1 MLPPVT
7 AGLNNIEGNVMNVS
21 GKLVEIFDTVKIKDT
36 FQKREFVLEYA
47 TNPKYPELVKFE
59 MVQDKCAL
67 LDGFKVGQDVS
78 VEFDLRGRKWTDK
91 QGAVKY
97 FNTLQ
102 AWRLSPA
109 DASKDS
115 SSAAAGNPPDV
126 DTTDYGAE
134 KNGDMPF

>member
-1 MLPPVT
+1 
-7 AGLNNIEGNVMNVS
+7 MNVS
-21 GKLVEIFDTVKIKDT
+21 GKLVEIFETVKIKET

-67 LDGFKVGQDVS
+67 LDGFQVGQEVS
-78 VEFDLRGRKWTDK
+78 VEFDLRGRKWTDR

-109 DASKDS
+109 E
-115 SSAAAGNPPDV
+115 AGTGDGPSEQAGPPDV

>member
-1 MLPPVT
+1 
-7 AGLNNIEGNVMNVS
+7 MNVS
-21 GKLVEIFDTVKIKDT
+21 GKLVEIFETVKIKDT

-59 MVQDKCAL
+59 MVQEKCAL
-67 LDGFKVGQDVS
+67 LDGFKVGQEVS
-78 VEFDLRGRKWTDK
+78 VEFDLRGRKWTDR

-109 DASKDS
+109 E
-115 SSAAAGNPPDV
+115 AGANGAEPEGPADV
-126 DTTDYGAE
+126 DTTDYGEE
-134 KNGDMPF
+134 KSGDMPF

>member
-1 MLPPVT
+1 
-7 AGLNNIEGNVMNVS
+7 MNVS
-21 GKLVEIFDTVKIKDT
+21 GKLVEIFETVKIKDT

-47 TNPKYPELVKFE
+47 SNPKYPELVKFE
-59 MVQDKCAL
+59 MVQDKCTL
-67 LDGFKVGQDVS
+67 LDGFRVGQDVS

-102 AWRLSPA
+102 AWRLSAADGSADEARSTQSGPA
-109 DASKDS
+109 
-115 SSAAAGNPPDV
+115 DV